1 MEEIMQLKDDAEKRI
16 GELEREVLE
25 LRKKSTDSS
34 GDSSNLTTVNQ
45 KQEDLIQQ
53 KNVEIEKL
61 RSREKHFK
69 ESNEIFQQKLQILTE
84 ENRKLRGQRPL
95 NSL

>member
-1 MEEIMQLKDDAEKRI
+1 MEEIMQLKDDGEKRI

-45 KQEDLIQQ
+45 KQEELIQQ

>member
-1 MEEIMQLKDDAEKRI
+1 MQLKDDAEKRI

>member
-45 KQEDLIQQ
+45 KQEELIQQ

>member
-1 MEEIMQLKDDAEKRI
+1 MQLKDDAEKRI

-34 GDSSNLTTVNQ
+34 GDSSNSTTVNQ

>member
-34 GDSSNLTTVNQ
+34 GDSSNSTTVNQ
-45 KQEDLIQQ
+45 KQEELIQQ

>member
-25 LRKKSTDSS
+25 LRKKSTDLS

-45 KQEDLIQQ
+45 KQEELIQQ
-53 KNVEIEKL
+53 KNVEIDKL